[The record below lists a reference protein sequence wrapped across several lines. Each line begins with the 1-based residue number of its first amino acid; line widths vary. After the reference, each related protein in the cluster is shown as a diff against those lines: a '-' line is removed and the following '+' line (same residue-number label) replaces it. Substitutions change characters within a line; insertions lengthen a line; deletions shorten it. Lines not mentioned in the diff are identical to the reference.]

1 MEGTNQMAEIAV
13 AEPEISTEE
22 ETMTAEEFYRFFE
35 DSDVLATDESSWRF
49 VWEDDD
55 NKEISEL
62 SPDEK
67 SLLAFLRFRR

>member
-13 AEPEISTEE
+13 AEPEVSTQDE
-22 ETMTAEEFYRFFE
+22 MTAEEFYRLFE
-35 DSDVLATDESSWRF
+35 DSDVLATDESSWSF
-49 VWEDDD
+49 VWENDDT
-55 NKEISEL
+55 KEISEL

>member
-22 ETMTAEEFYRFFE
+22 ETMTAEEFYRLFE

-49 VWEDDD
+49 VWENDDT
-55 NKEISEL
+55 KEISEL